1 MSVSISTYAGRI
13 GWIARKYLPFLSSDA
28 YLKLQYVKRRKVS
41 QEYIEYFCDSRVKPQ
56 PLIF

>member
-41 QEYIEYFCDSRVKPQ
+41 QEYIEYFATAGLNRSR
-56 PLIF
+56 